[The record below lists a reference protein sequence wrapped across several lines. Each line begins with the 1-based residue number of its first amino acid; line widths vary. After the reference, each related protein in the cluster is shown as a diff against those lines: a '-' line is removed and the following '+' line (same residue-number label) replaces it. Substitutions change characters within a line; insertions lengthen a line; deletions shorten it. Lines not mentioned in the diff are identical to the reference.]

1 MTKKIIFLIKMYNKG
16 YRLISLCDYNPEADQ
31 DIYCLIHKSK
41 IPKDFE
47 IKDHQYW
54 LLSIE
59 GYRVLK
65 KYGTSYLIE

>member
-1 MTKKIIFLIKMYNKG
+1 MIKRIKFIMKMYLKG
-16 YRLISLCDYNPEADQ
+16 YRLISLCDYHPEADQ